1 MCKATVGQ
9 KIKVRRLTISDY
21 DRIVEIWKSAGLP
34 FKPRGRD
41 SRSEIK
47 RQMEATPDLF
57 LGAEE
62 NGRLVGVIIASTE
75 VRKGWLNRIAV
86 IPEERGK
93 DIAKILTVS
102 AEKALRKR
110 GIKIIG
116 LLIHRENI
124 PSINLAKTLGYKVQ
138 SDILYLTKRE
148 NEEV

>member
-1 MCKATVGQ
+1 MVRIKMNWYTQLIRLAILQ
-9 KIKVRRLTISDY
+9 K
-21 DRIVEIWKSAGLP
+21 
-34 FKPRGRD
+34 
-41 SRSEIK
+41 
-47 RQMEATPDLF
+47 ATPDLF

-116 LLIHRENI
+116 LLIQKDNVV
-124 PSINLAKTLGYKVQ
+124 SIKLAKRMGYKEHP
-138 SDILYLTKRE
+138 DILYLAKRDSDD
-148 NEEV
+148 V